1 MGQIT
6 NGVRAI
12 LSLPWIYSSFQYLM
26 GARSA
31 WPSFVNDY
39 VHPFPGAK
47 LLDIGCGP
55 ADILDYLPEIEY
67 WGFDISRTYI
77 DHAIRKFGDSGQFF
91 CKILTEKDLEV
102 LPRFDV
108 VIMCGVLHHLDD
120 AAARQVVSLAKSAL
134 RPGGRLVTIDP
145 CFAEEQNPIARLLI
159 SQDRGQNVRMRAGY
173 QALVESVFSDVRID
187 VRHKVWIPYTHCYMD
202 CTRS

>member
-31 WPSFVNDY
+31 WPAFVNEY

-47 LLDIGCGP
+47 VLDIGCGP

-67 WGFDISRTYI
+67 WGFDISQTYI

-145 CFAEEQNPIARLLI
+145 CFAEGQNPIARLLI
-159 SQDRGQNVRMRAGY
+159 SQDRGQNVRVRAGY
-173 QALVESVFSDVRID
+173 QALVESVFSDVRIE